1 MNYEVELLKIRKLF
15 FQRNYDL
22 KNLDITKIEG
32 GKNNLAFKVE
42 ADNKKYF
49 AKFYLSNK
57 HLNAELKFLQ
67 YLQTIKIDN
76 TPNPVFVSQK
86 DNLAIHEF
94 IDGKPFQKKYLKKDV
109 IMEAAQFL
117 HKINKKKIGKI
128 NIENASESSF
138 DLQGHFRIIDKRIFL
153 LKNIDHSD
161 SLNIEVINLIKEL
174 LSYWEEVKN
183 NILSLKSNNQF
194 QELKKEDIC
203 ISPSDFGFHNCI
215 VGSNNKTYFID
226 FEYAG
231 FDDPAKTL
239 SDFFIQPEIEVPK
252 KFLEEFGL
260 IAFKDC
266 PNKLDTI
273 ERTKIL
279 FPMFQVKWVCIVLN
293 EFLEDKLARRIF
305 SHSIQDISE
314 HKIKQL
320 NKAKKIFSEI

>member
-1 MNYEVELLKIRKLF
+1 
-15 FQRNYDL
+15 
-22 KNLDITKIEG
+22 
-32 GKNNLAFKVE
+32 
-42 ADNKKYF
+42 
-49 AKFYLSNK
+49 
-57 HLNAELKFLQ
+57 
-67 YLQTIKIDN
+67 
-76 TPNPVFVSQK
+76 
-86 DNLAIHEF
+86 
-94 IDGKPFQKKYLKKDV
+94 
-109 IMEAAQFL
+109 MEAAQFL

>member
-117 HKINKKKIGKI
+117 YKINKKKIGKI

-161 SLNIEVINLIKEL
+161 SLNIEVINFIILDIKDL
-174 LSYWEEVKN
+174 LKLKIQMHPHQHH
-183 NILSLKSNNQF
+183 ILCQKS
-194 QELKKEDIC
+194 
-203 ISPSDFGFHNCI
+203 
-215 VGSNNKTYFID
+215 
-226 FEYAG
+226 
-231 FDDPAKTL
+231 
-239 SDFFIQPEIEVPK
+239 
-252 KFLEEFGL
+252 
-260 IAFKDC
+260 
-266 PNKLDTI
+266 
-273 ERTKIL
+273 
-279 FPMFQVKWVCIVLN
+279 
-293 EFLEDKLARRIF
+293 
-305 SHSIQDISE
+305 
-314 HKIKQL
+314 L
-320 NKAKKIFSEI
+320 NKRTHNRMIHM